1 MLSPQKHIRLSES
14 LLGLGA
20 NILNILSRPQ
30 TPEQI
35 YEKLKNLN
43 MFISHDFEHIILAL
57 DFLYACGAIELNEQG
72 KVIKCN

>member
-20 NILNILSRPQ
+20 NILNLLTRSQ

-35 YEKLKNLN
+35 YGKLSDLNLLL
-43 MFISHDFEHIILAL
+43 SHDFEHIILAL
-57 DFLYACGAIELNEQG
+57 DFLYACGAVEINEKG
-72 KVIKCN
+72 KIIKCS

>member
-20 NILNILSRPQ
+20 NILNLLSRPL

-43 MFISHDFEHIILAL
+43 LLISHDFEHIILAL
-57 DFLYACGAIELNEQG
+57 DFLYACSAVELNEQG
-72 KVIKCN
+72 KIVRCN

>member
-1 MLSPQKHIRLSES
+1 MLRPQKHIRLSES

-20 NILNILSRPQ
+20 NILNLLSRPQ

-35 YEKLKNLN
+35 YDKLKSLNL
-43 MFISHDFEHIILAL
+43 FISHDFEHIILTL

-72 KVIKCN
+72 KIIKCN

>member
-20 NILNILSRPQ
+20 NILNLLSRPQ

-35 YEKLKNLN
+35 YDKLKNLN
-43 MFISHDFEHIILAL
+43 LLISHDFEHIILAL
-57 DFLYACGAIELNEQG
+57 DFLYACGAIDLNEQG
-72 KVIKCN
+72 KIVKCS

>member
-20 NILNILSRPQ
+20 NVLNLLSHPQ

-35 YEKLKNLN
+35 YDKLKNLN
-43 MFISHDFEHIILAL
+43 FLISHDFEHIILAL

-72 KVIKCN
+72 KVVKCS

>member
-20 NILNILSRPQ
+20 HILNLLSRPL

-35 YEKLKNLN
+35 YDKLNNLN
-43 MFISHDFEHIILAL
+43 LLISHDFDHIILAL

-72 KVIKCN
+72 KAIKCS

>member
-20 NILNILSRPQ
+20 NILDLLSRPQ
-30 TPEQI
+30 NPEQI
-35 YEKLKNLN
+35 YDKLKDLNLL
-43 MFISHDFEHIILAL
+43 ISHNFEHIILAL

-72 KVIKCN
+72 KVVKCN

>member
-20 NILNILSRPQ
+20 NILNILSSPQ

-35 YEKLKNLN
+35 YDKLKNLN
-43 MFISHDFEHIILAL
+43 LLISHDFEHIILTL
-57 DFLYACGAIELNEQG
+57 DFLYACGAVELNEQG
-72 KVIKCN
+72 KIAKCS

>member
-20 NILNILSRPQ
+20 NILYLLSRPQ

-35 YEKLKNLN
+35 YGKLKNLN
-43 MFISHDFEHIILAL
+43 LLISHDFEHIILAL
-57 DFLYACGAIELNEQG
+57 DFLYACGAVELNEQG
-72 KVIKCN
+72 KIVKCS

>member
-20 NILNILSRPQ
+20 NVLNLLSRPK

-35 YEKLKNLN
+35 YDKLKNLN
-43 MFISHDFEHIILAL
+43 LLISHDFEHIILAL
-57 DFLYACGAIELNEQG
+57 DFLYACGKVELNEQG
-72 KVIKCN
+72 KVVKCS